1 MGAICTLTFMKLHRR
16 KHGCSIGEIRIDPQ
30 HASRVSCRRLIDFSQ
45 RKALFFQSQIEYGDS
60 SPGNEF
66 GFGRMAHSVL
76 TEHLQDREGTPTR
89 AALDQTLTFFREKLG
104 VGSGPGPRPEG

>member
-1 MGAICTLTFMKLHRR
+1 MKLHRR

-60 SPGNEF
+60 SPGNEEPDHEAGWAF
-66 GFGRMAHSVL
+66 KLSLLKIAKS
-76 TEHLQDREGTPTR
+76 QN
-89 AALDQTLTFFREKLG
+89 LDFTKTLA
-104 VGSGPGPRPEG
+104 